1 MNKSGNCKICGIYRE
16 SLHRDH
22 IQPRWDG
29 GSDEPDNIQ
38 FICANCHQD
47 KTLRETKSDEFRDY
61 RNHLGQWIYHMNRIE
76 SNKKQ
81 PKPVVI
87 PNKNPVGRPHKLS
100 ADLRK
105 RVNFKLTPLMANW
118 LKQQKNITAT
128 IEKLITEAMIDDP

>member
-1 MNKSGNCKICGIYRE
+1 MNEMDRE
-16 SLHRDH
+16 QRAAIANYLKGEFLKFQSSAVGRAER
-22 IQPRWDG
+22 IP
-29 GSDEPDNIQ
+29 